1 MSNNTN
7 SKLCTSVQEDPL
19 HLHNDPIRLIA
30 SYHQM
35 LKRAAPL
42 STPCGT
48 THTGQPPTVSC
59 KRWRHDPPYR
69 PQHLPTVAFVTDT
82 YIFGM
87 RVSHGAHHAAQNT
100 FRLSRPGRVDTAP
113 AFLHFSTSSLGIAAF
128 SRAAYPTPALI
139 APLSAPAPPQT
150 VYTPC
155 PHSVWAR
162 RTPTTARPT
171 LQLPRI
177 FPHRPVCVA
186 APHIRKTARR
196 SPKSTHLLDAT
207 DIEVPPYDLPDGMR
221 GGFSSPTLTSR
232 SPLHPKLAP
241 VLCLI
246 LVYWL
251 SNHSPHSL
259 QPFSRIG
266 HEEDFEYELQI
277 DSTSAEVPSRSTA
290 DASHAI
296 DVPGAL

>member
-1 MSNNTN
+1 MPFDDLPRIYRVW
-7 SKLCTSVQEDPL
+7 KALDRPL
-19 HLHNDPIRLIA
+19 NIVNFWTFYALTKPYWPEKIHRQAVHLRPGGPFALAQRPDSPHRLISSDA
-30 SYHQM
+30 QSLQAKT
-35 LKRAAPL
+35 LRAPFFAVLSQRAAPL

-196 SPKSTHLLDAT
+196 SRPDCVQPAFFNGFTPDLAFFKSPFALKK
-207 DIEVPPYDLPDGMR
+207 
-221 GGFSSPTLTSR
+221 
-232 SPLHPKLAP
+232 PL
-241 VLCLI
+241 
-246 LVYWL
+246 
-251 SNHSPHSL
+251 
-259 QPFSRIG
+259 
-266 HEEDFEYELQI
+266 
-277 DSTSAEVPSRSTA
+277 
-290 DASHAI
+290 
-296 DVPGAL
+296 